1 MAASETRRVALLFA
15 QFSAYHID
23 RCQAVA
29 RRLEGRA
36 EVLAVEVATSS
47 TTYAWEASGEVAG
60 ARKITLFPGANY
72 DQVSWLARLWRQLK
86 ALWRCDTVMIGIGYN
101 QIDIILLSWLLTL
114 LGVRVV
120 LLSESKFDD
129 KPRGVWKELF
139 KALILSP
146 FSAAIVGGHRH
157 VAYFRFLGFTKRR
170 VIPGYDT
177 VGLDRIRA
185 MGGGVLAPEGLAH
198 SKRDFVFVGRFVD
211 KKNLVELV
219 EGFAIYAKAAGPKA
233 RRLVL
238 IGSGQ
243 EEAAIRATAAARDV
257 SALIDFPGFLGAGEV
272 AARLSGALA
281 LVLPSV
287 EEQWGLVVNE
297 ALAFGLPVV
306 VSPAVGSGDALVRN
320 LQNGFVIELGAPE
333 GIATAMQMLAGD
345 ETLWRQM
352 VDVSHQRAWLG
363 DTARLA
369 DAAEAL
375 CFPGSAE
382 AEQMIARF
390 KASLACSPPKP

>member
-1 MAASETRRVALLFA
+1 MAASGTGRVALLFA

-36 EVLAVEVATSS
+36 DVLAVEVATSS

-86 ALWRCDTVMIGIGYN
+86 ALWRCDMVMIGIGYN
-101 QIDIILLSWLLTL
+101 QIDIILLSWLLAL

-129 KPRGVWKELF
+129 KPRGVWKELV

-185 MGGGVLAPEGLAH
+185 MGGGVLAPQGPAH
-198 SKRDFVFVGRFVD
+198 NARNFVFVGRFVN

-238 IGSGQ
+238 IGSGE
-243 EEAAIRATAAARDV
+243 EEAAIRAAADARDV

-297 ALAFGLPVV
+297 ALAFGLPVI

-333 GIATAMQMLAGD
+333 GIAMAMQMLAGD
-345 ETLWRQM
+345 ETFWRQM